1 MTECKFCGLP
11 MARDDDFC
19 TEYCER
25 AFHSDKVVFH
35 TEEDGSVTFHID
47 E

>member
-11 MARDDDFC
+11 IESGDFC
-19 TEYCER
+19 TDYCER
-25 AFHSDKVVFH
+25 AFHSDNVVFR